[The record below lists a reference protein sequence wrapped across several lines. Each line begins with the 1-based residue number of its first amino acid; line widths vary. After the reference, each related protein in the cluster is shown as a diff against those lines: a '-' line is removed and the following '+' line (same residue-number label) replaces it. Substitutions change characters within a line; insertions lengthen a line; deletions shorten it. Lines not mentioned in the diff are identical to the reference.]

1 MNWTEGWYRTSL
13 AVQWLGLRASN
24 AEGTGSIPGGED
36 LTCHMAWPKSFF
48 FKKKTYNWS
57 LVSSEKR
64 EQGVN
69 LQEIVDK
76 EKKFGFYS

>member
-1 MNWTEGWYRTSL
+1 MQRAQVRSL
-13 AVQWLGLRASN
+13 VGKISHAIWHGQKV
-24 AEGTGSIPGGED
+24 
-36 LTCHMAWPKSFF
+36 FF

>member
-1 MNWTEGWYRTSL
+1 
-13 AVQWLGLRASN
+13 
-24 AEGTGSIPGGED
+24 
-36 LTCHMAWPKSFF
+36 MAWPKSFKK
-48 FKKKTYNWS
+48 KKKTYDWS

-76 EKKFGFYS
+76 EKKFGFHS